1 MVNFDVLTLGLEVEF
16 MLYDQV
22 FSGIVRYKG
31 PINGKDG
38 VWVGIEAKQPSNL
51 RKIGNFLRK

>member
-22 FSGIVRYKG
+22 FSGVVRYKG

-38 VWVGIEAKQPSNL
+38 VWVGIEAKQPSN
-51 RKIGNFLRK
+51 